1 MTSILNKTIGLSHRV
16 NPADIT
22 SVSERLIIRP
32 GDGNDKKT
40 IFGGE
45 HLPCIT
51 TSYTLTTGDN
61 VQFTPT
67 LGTELY
73 AYVLGNNPYVLTVQ
87 GCIFND
93 DKNESSKP
101 IKRSLTSF
109 NRYRA
114 AANTTVR
121 VCIGEV
127 TFRALLESIAITG
140 SAEQGSDIFTFKLTL
155 RGVLDNK

>member
-1 MTSILNKTIGLSHRV
+1 MSSILNNKVGLSHRV
-16 NPADIT
+16 NPTDIT

-32 GDGNDKKT
+32 VDGNDNLST
-40 IFGGE
+40 FGGT
-45 HLPCIT
+45 HIPWIT

-73 AYVLGNNPYVLTVQ
+73 AYVLGNNPYALTVQ
-87 GCIFND
+87 GFMFND
-93 DKNESSKP
+93 EKDKSSKP
-101 IKRSLTSF
+101 IQRSLTSF

-114 AANTTVR
+114 SSNKTVR

-127 TFRALLESIAITG
+127 VFRALLETISITG
-140 SAEQGSDIFTFKLTL
+140 SSEQGSDIFTFKLTL
-155 RGVLDNK
+155 RGVLDTK